1 MADGRADLLQWVG
14 RLQSVMN
21 SAEAF
26 AAVAL
31 AAVACDGVMG
41 HDEARA
47 LRGQL
52 ECRVPFSGRS
62 EESMGRMF
70 DGLLERLRSQGW
82 RALISTAMPVLSLP
96 QRETALAMAAQL
108 VHCDKVVTAQEVEL
122 LTEMAAL
129 TNLPSDRAALILDVV
144 AVLNR
149 DCLAG

>member
-1 MADGRADLLQWVG
+1 MTDGRADLLQWMG
-14 RLQSVMN
+14 RLQSVMD

-41 HDEARA
+41 HGEARA

-70 DGLLERLRSQGW
+70 DALLERLRSEGW
-82 RALISTAMPVLSLP
+82 RALINTAMPVLSP
-96 QRETALAMAAQL
+96 AQRETALAMAAQL
-108 VHCDKVVTAQEVEL
+108 VHCDRVVTPQEVDL
-122 LTEMAAL
+122 LTEMASL
-129 TNLPSDRAALILDVV
+129 TDLPADRAALILDVV
-144 AVLNR
+144 GILNR